1 MRAQQIMTV
10 RPVVTTG
17 QRNLQE
23 VAELMV
29 EYDCGEIPVVDSAN
43 TMIPIGV
50 ITDRDIVCR
59 TVALGRNPLALTAA
73 DCMTTPCVTVELND
87 KVEECCRVLEEQQLR
102 RVLVVDK
109 AGRLCG
115 IISQADIAEF
125 ARPEQTL
132 AVVREVSQRGDGHG
146 TYLPSM

>member
-10 RPVVTTG
+10 RPVVTT
-17 QRNLQE
+17 RDKNLQE

-29 EYDCGEIPVVDSAN
+29 EYDCGEIPVVDSEDS
-43 TMIPIGV
+43 MIPVGV

-59 TVALGRNPLALTAA
+59 TIAVGRNPLGLTAG
-73 DCMTTPCVTVELND
+73 DCMTSPCVTVELHD
-87 KVEECCRVLEEQQLR
+87 KVEDCCRVLEEQQLR

-115 IISQADIAEF
+115 IISQADIVEF

-132 AVVREVSQRGDGHG
+132 AVVREVSQRGNGHG
-146 TYLPSM
+146 LFHSAP

>member
-1 MRAQQIMTV
+1 MRVQQIMTV
-10 RPVVTTG
+10 RPVVAT
-17 QRNLQE
+17 REKNLQE

-29 EYDCGEIPVVDSAN
+29 EYDCGEIPVVDN
-43 TMIPIGV
+43 EDTMIPVGV

-59 TVALGRNPLALTAA
+59 TVAQGRNPLGLTAG
-73 DCMTTPCVTVELND
+73 DCMTAPCVTVELHE
-87 KVEECCRVLEEQQLR
+87 KVDDCCRVLEEQQLR

-125 ARPEQTL
+125 ARPEQTI
-132 AVVREVSQRGDGHG
+132 AVVREVSQRGNGRG
-146 TYLPSM
+146 TFQPSL

>member
-10 RPVVTTG
+10 RPVVTTRE
-17 QRNLQE
+17 QNLQD

-29 EYDCGEIPVVDSAN
+29 EYDCGEIPVVDSTD
-43 TMIPIGV
+43 TMIPVGV

-59 TVALGRNPLALTAA
+59 TVALGRNPLGLTAE

-102 RVLVVDK
+102 RVLVVDR

-125 ARPEQTL
+125 ARPEQTI
-132 AVVREVSQRGDGHG
+132 AVVREVSQRANGHG
-146 TYLPSM
+146 AYQPSM

>member
-10 RPVVTTG
+10 RPVVAT
-17 QRNLQE
+17 RDKNLQE

-29 EYDCGEIPVVDSAN
+29 EYDCGEIPVVDSED
-43 TMIPIGV
+43 TMIPVGV

-59 TVALGRNPLALTAA
+59 SVARGRNPLVLTAE
-73 DCMTTPCVTVELND
+73 DCMTTPCVTVELHE
-87 KVEECCRVLEEQQLR
+87 KVEDCCRVLEEQQLR
-102 RVLVVDK
+102 RVLVVDR

-125 ARPEQTL
+125 ARPEQTI
-132 AVVREVSQRGDGHG
+132 AVVREVSQRSNGRG
-146 TYLPSM
+146 TLQPLL